1 MDAVSSVQ
9 SIALDTSLPRQDSF
23 AVNDNMAL
31 NDNVAGIEE
40 TTLGDK
46 FFQILS
52 DTKQE
57 INEKT
62 TNIESSLKVDEITPM
77 DLIRLQYE
85 IAEITIQQ
93 ELISKGVSKSTQN
106 VDTLLKAQ

>member
-1 MDAVSSVQ
+1 MDAISTVQ
-9 SIALDTSLPRQDSF
+9 APGLSTSLQQDAFSF
-23 AVNDNMAL
+23 DQQGL
-31 NDNVAGIEE
+31 SPDE
-40 TTLGDK
+40 TSLGDK

-57 INEKT
+57 IKEKT
-62 TNIESSLKVDEITPM
+62 SQIETSLKVDEITPV
-77 DLIRLQYE
+77 DLLRLQFE

>member
-1 MDAVSSVQ
+1 MDAISGIQAPAFSS
-9 SIALDTSLPRQDSF
+9 SIADSSSIAEQNNFGINESLNPDEAS
-23 AVNDNMAL
+23 
-31 NDNVAGIEE
+31 
-40 TTLGDK
+40 LGDK

-57 INEKT
+57 ISEKT
-62 TNIESSLKVDEITPM
+62 NQIESSLSVKDISPV
-77 DLIRLQYE
+77 DLIRLQFE
-85 IAEITIQQ
+85 LAEITIQQ

>member
-9 SIALDTSLPRQDSF
+9 SVAFDTSLAKQDGF
-23 AVNDNMAL
+23 AINDNITG
-31 NDNVAGIEE
+31 VEE

-52 DTKQE
+52 NTKQE

-62 TNIESSLKVDEITPM
+62 TNIESSLKVEEITPM

>member
-1 MDAVSSVQ
+1 MDAISGVPPVDVNSTFSQ
-9 SIALDTSLPRQDSF
+9 QENFSPSEDIGGPRDIAGGEDAS
-23 AVNDNMAL
+23 
-31 NDNVAGIEE
+31 
-40 TTLGDK
+40 LGDK

-52 DTKQE
+52 ETKRE

-62 TNIESSLKVDEITPM
+62 SEIQSTLKVDELTPM